1 MKKLLKYSKILHWM
15 TFLCLCLPFFYIGC
29 EKKEVVPAVAVEEIQ
44 QIKVDSTFDNHEKV
58 DEESITSK
66 ATNKTQNSVDNV
78 VSEIENNEKTLSEI
92 LSQEYTFLQPIL
104 VSKKN
109 TFSGLAMLIDCGS
122 YIVFFSI
129 FLFFIFSILSLTIK
143 YLESNATKIIVLLN
157 VLSLFF
163 LVISRPFGL
172 FDNKL
177 WGFWITIISFSSVTI
192 LDIYILTKHY
202 QNKKID

>member
-1 MKKLLKYSKILHWM
+1 M

-29 EKKEVVPAVAVEEIQ
+29 EEKEVVPVVEESQ
-44 QIKVDSTFDNHEKV
+44 EIKIDSTFENHEKV

-66 ATNKTQNSVDNV
+66 VKNEQSSIDDE
-78 VSEIENNEKTLSEI
+78 VSETENKEKTPSEI
-92 LSQEYTFLQPIL
+92 LSQKYTFLQPVL

-143 YLESNATKIIVLLN
+143 YLESNGTKIIVILN
-157 VLSLFF
+157 VMSLFF
-163 LVISRPFGL
+163 LVISRPIGL
-172 FDNKL
+172 FENKL
-177 WGFWITIISFSSVTI
+177 FGFWVTIISFSTVTL

-202 QNKKID
+202 KNKIK

>member
-1 MKKLLKYSKILHWM
+1 M
-15 TFLCLCLPFFYIGC
+15 
-29 EKKEVVPAVAVEEIQ
+29 V
-44 QIKVDSTFDNHEKV
+44 
-58 DEESITSK
+58 
-66 ATNKTQNSVDNV
+66 
-78 VSEIENNEKTLSEI
+78 
-92 LSQEYTFLQPIL
+92 
-104 VSKKN
+104 
-109 TFSGLAMLIDCGS
+109 
-122 YIVFFSI
+122 
-129 FLFFIFSILSLTIK
+129 FFIFSILSLTIK